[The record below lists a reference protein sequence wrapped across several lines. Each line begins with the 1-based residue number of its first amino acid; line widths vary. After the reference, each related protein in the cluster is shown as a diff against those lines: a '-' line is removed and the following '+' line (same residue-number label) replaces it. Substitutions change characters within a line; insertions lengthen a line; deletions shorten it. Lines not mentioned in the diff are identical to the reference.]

1 MSLIDRAT
9 SAGKPALVA
18 PSSESITSSQVSVP
32 PRKLTWYRVSERVTP
47 YLLVAPLM
55 ILVAVFIYWP
65 LIYSAYLSLFD
76 WNFVRPDKDYVGT
89 ENYSRLIHDPHF
101 ETALRGTAVYTLALI
116 PLQVILPLALAL
128 LLWGIG
134 RSRFQGAY
142 RGMIFLPTIV
152 AWSVAAVL
160 WLWMFNSNFGVL
172 NQILGLFGVEKVNW
186 LGERNTAIWSVILVA
201 TWKTLGFHMLL
212 YLAALEGVP
221 RDYVEAA
228 QVDGASSYQVMK
240 SIRFPL
246 ITPTF
251 FFVLVTTVISV
262 NEDVFAAINVLTDG
276 GPFESTTNIIYYL
289 YMQAF
294 RFFQI
299 GTASSV
305 AVIIFAVTAF
315 FTWLQFRYLERH
327 VHYG

>member
-1 MSLIDRAT
+1 MALADRTT
-9 SAGKPALVA
+9 SAGNPALVA
-18 PSSESITSSQVSVP
+18 PIQEQREPDRVVTP
-32 PRKLTWYRVSERVTP
+32 TRRLTWYRVSEGATP
-47 YLLVAPLM
+47 YLLVAPLV

-76 WNFVRPDKDYVGT
+76 WNFVRPDKNFVGV
-89 ENYSRLIHDPHF
+89 ENYSRLTQDSHF
-101 ETALRGTAVYTLALI
+101 ETALRGTAIYTLALI
-116 PLQVILPLALAL
+116 PLQVFLPLGLAL
-128 LLWGIG
+128 LLWGVS
-134 RSRFQGAY
+134 RSLLQNAY
-142 RGMIFLPTIV
+142 RGVLFLPTIV

-160 WLWMFNSNFGVL
+160 WLWIFNSNFGVL
-172 NQILGLFGVEKVNW
+172 NQVLGLFGIEKVNW

-212 YLAALEGVP
+212 YLAALEAVP

-228 QVDGASSYQVMK
+228 QVDGASSVQVMK

-294 RFFQI
+294 RYFQI
-299 GTASSV
+299 GAASSV
-305 AVIIFAVTAF
+305 AVVVFAVTAF

>member
-1 MSLIDRAT
+1 MNGNLI
-9 SAGKPALVA
+9 L
-18 PSSESITSSQVSVP
+18 II
-32 PRKLTWYRVSERVTP
+32 VT
-47 YLLVAPLM
+47 
-55 ILVAVFIYWP
+55 
-65 LIYSAYLSLFD
+65 
-76 WNFVRPDKDYVGT
+76 
-89 ENYSRLIHDPHF
+89 
-101 ETALRGTAVYTLALI
+101 TALINNV
-116 PLQVILPLALAL
+116 
-128 LLWGIG
+128 
-134 RSRFQGAY
+134 
-142 RGMIFLPTIV
+142 
-152 AWSVAAVL
+152 
-160 WLWMFNSNFGVL
+160 VL
-172 NQILGLFGVEKVNW
+172 NQFLGLFGIDKVNW

-294 RFFQI
+294 RYFQI
-299 GTASSV
+299 GAASSV

>member
-1 MSLIDRAT
+1 LSSSERLT

-18 PSSESITSSQVSVP
+18 SIQNP
-32 PRKLTWYRVSERVTP
+32 PDIDRAMNPTRRLSWYRVSEGITP
-47 YLLVAPLM
+47 YLLVAPL
-55 ILVAVFIYWP
+55 IVLVAVFIYWP

-76 WNFVRPDKDYVGT
+76 WNFVRPNKEFVGA
-89 ENYSRLIHDPHF
+89 ENYSRLFADPHF
-101 ETALRGTAVYTLALI
+101 ETAVRGTVVYTLALI
-116 PLQVILPLALAL
+116 PLQVFLPLALAL
-128 LLWGIG
+128 LLWGVSA
-134 RSRFQGAY
+134 SRFQGAY
-142 RGMIFLPTIV
+142 RGMLFLPTIV
-152 AWSVAAVL
+152 AWSVASVL
-160 WLWMFNSNFGVL
+160 WLWIFNSNGGVL
-172 NQILGLFGVEKVNW
+172 NQLLGQAGIGGVNW

-228 QVDGASSYQVMK
+228 QVDGASSFHVMT

-246 ITPTF
+246 ISPTF

-276 GPFESTTNIIYYL
+276 GPFESTTNVIYYL

-294 RFFQI
+294 RYFQI
-299 GTASSV
+299 GTASTVSV
-305 AVIIFAVTAF
+305 LIFAVTAL
-315 FTWLQFRYLERH
+315 FTWMQFRYLERH
-327 VHYG
+327 VHYS

>member
-1 MSLIDRAT
+1 MTAVDRTA
-9 SAGKPALVA
+9 SIGKPVLAASA
-18 PSSESITSSQVSVP
+18 PGPETADHFIVP
-32 PRKLTWYRVSERVTP
+32 ARRLSWYRVSEGLTP
-47 YLLVAPLM
+47 YLLVAPL
-55 ILVAVFIYWP
+55 VALMVVFIYWP

-76 WNFVRPDKDYVGT
+76 WNFVRPDKDYVGV
-89 ENYSRLIHDPHF
+89 ENYNRLIHDSHF
-101 ETALRGTAVYTLALI
+101 ETALRGTAIYTLALI
-116 PLQVILPLALAL
+116 PLQVFLPLGLAL
-128 LLWGIG
+128 LLWGVS
-134 RSRFQGAY
+134 RSRLQNVY
-142 RGMIFLPTIV
+142 RGALFLPTIV
-152 AWSVAAVL
+152 AWSVASVL
-160 WLWMFNSNFGVL
+160 WLWILNSNFGVL
-172 NQILGLFGVEKVNW
+172 NQTLNLVGIQNVNW
-186 LGERNTAIWSVILVA
+186 LGERNTAIWSVIMVA

-276 GPFESTTNIIYYL
+276 GPFESTTNVIYYL

-294 RFFQI
+294 RYFQI
-299 GTASSV
+299 GSASAV
-305 AVIIFAVTAF
+305 AVIIFVVIAF
-315 FTWLQFRYLERH
+315 FTWMQFRFLERH

>member
-1 MSLIDRAT
+1 MTAVDRTT
-9 SAGKPALVA
+9 SAGKPALV
-18 PSSESITSSQVSVP
+18 ESNQGAGATGQVVVP
-32 PRKLTWYRVSERVTP
+32 AHRLSWYRITEGVMP

-76 WNFVRPDKDYVGT
+76 WNFVRPDKDYVGV
-89 ENYSRLIHDPHF
+89 ENYSRLIHDSHF

-116 PLQVILPLALAL
+116 PLQVFLPLGLAL
-128 LLWGIG
+128 LLWGVA
-134 RSRFQGAY
+134 RSRFQNAY
-142 RGMIFLPTIV
+142 RGALFMPTIV

-160 WLWMFNSNFGVL
+160 WLWIFNSNFGVL
-172 NQILGLFGVEKVNW
+172 NQMLGLFGIEKVNW
-186 LGERNTAIWSVILVA
+186 LGERNTAIWSVIMVA

-212 YLAALEGVP
+212 YLAALEAVP

-228 QVDGASSYQVMK
+228 QVDGASSTQVMK

-294 RFFQI
+294 RYFQI
-299 GTASSV
+299 GAASTV
-305 AVIIFAVTAF
+305 AVIIFTVIGF

>member
-1 MSLIDRAT
+1 VTAVERT
-9 SAGKPALVA
+9 TGAGSPAPVA
-18 PSSESITSSQVSVP
+18 SNQSSIPTAPIVVP
-32 PRKLTWYRVSERVTP
+32 ARRLTWYRVSESVTP
-47 YLLVAPLM
+47 YLLVAPLV
-55 ILVAVFIYWP
+55 IAVAVFIYWP

-76 WNFVRPDKDYVGT
+76 WNFVRPDKYFVGV
-89 ENYSRLIHDPHF
+89 ENYSRLVHDSHF
-101 ETALRGTAVYTLALI
+101 ETALRGTAIYTLALI
-116 PLQVILPLALAL
+116 PLQVFLPLGLAL
-128 LLWGIG
+128 LLWGVS
-134 RSRFQGAY
+134 RSRLQNVY
-142 RGMIFLPTIV
+142 RGALFLPTIV
-152 AWSVAAVL
+152 AWSVASVL
-160 WLWMFNSNFGVL
+160 WLWIFNSNFGVL
-172 NQILGLFGVEKVNW
+172 NQVLNLVSVENVNW
-186 LGERNTAIWSVILVA
+186 LGERNTAIWSVIMVA

-294 RFFQI
+294 RYFQI
-299 GTASSV
+299 GAASTV

-315 FTWLQFRYLERH
+315 FTWMQFRYLERH